1 MKQNVIFGLVWA
13 GWAYEVSTG
22 PDFIR
27 LGSVEIMNF
36 LYFLKRTSLPI
47 LSS

>member
-22 PDFIR
+22 PDKI
-27 LGSVEIMNF
+27 
-36 LYFLKRTSLPI
+36 KTSLGWAV
-47 LSS
+47 